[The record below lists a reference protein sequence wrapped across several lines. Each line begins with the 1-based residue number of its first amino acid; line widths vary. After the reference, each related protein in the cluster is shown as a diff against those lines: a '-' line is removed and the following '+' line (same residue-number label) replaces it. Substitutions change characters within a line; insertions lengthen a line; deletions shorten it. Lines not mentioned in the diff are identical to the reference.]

1 MYYLLLI
8 IDHLSVIN
16 LSFIALGLKFEE
28 KVFKF
33 MSPYCLSRLYDFFL
47 FVQCEI
53 DSSYW

>member
-53 DSSYW
+53 DSSYR